1 MQLNGRSSGIDADFE
16 TVAVDAGFEAAEV
29 SVDLLAVEVALAF
42 EASEVDVAFKAA
54 AVNADLSVVDVALA
68 FELRGVF
75 SAVFMPHLLLVGR
88 WLKLLSHDATERLQ
102 RPLPTLC
109 GQRCPESRER

>member
-16 TVAVDAGFEAAEV
+16 ALALAADFEATEF
-29 SVDLLAVEVALAF
+29 SVDLPAVEVALAF
-42 EASEVDVAFKAA
+42 EASEIDVAFEAA
-54 AVNADLSVVDVALA
+54 EVNADLSVVEVALA
-68 FELRGVF
+68 FESRAVF